1 MLEKQYSLL
10 LKSRKRLERRIA
22 EEEKFVPKDTKRID
36 ELNLKLEE
44 VMRDTRQVKAQH
56 DFLNNLGLK
65 NRVKARNEIIRQKE
79 LDKLRKEG
87 VNVVRV

>member
-10 LKSRKRLERRIA
+10 QKSKKGLERKIA
-22 EEEKFVPKDTKRID
+22 QEEKFVPRDTSKID
-36 ELNLKLEE
+36 ELNLKYDMVL
-44 VMRDTRQVKAQH
+44 RDIESVKKKH
-56 DFLNNLGLK
+56 DYLNNLGVK
-65 NRVKARNEIIRQKE
+65 NKIKAKNQIIRQRE